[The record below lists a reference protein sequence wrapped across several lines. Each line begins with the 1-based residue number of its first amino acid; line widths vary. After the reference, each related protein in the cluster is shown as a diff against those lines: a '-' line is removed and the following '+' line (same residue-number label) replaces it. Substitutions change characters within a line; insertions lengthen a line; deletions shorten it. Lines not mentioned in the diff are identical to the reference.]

1 MWKELTLE
9 LFCVFNNL
17 FWSILTGRSTLWRI
31 GRITVFTLALCDSGQ
46 RAILHHA
53 ILMVIALLNKN
64 VLSVQILLIVDHV
77 DDTCFVFLIWS
88 LFLVL
93 LKSVYALESFVMFIV
108 VLMSLTRGWFST
120 DATMRKSI
128 LCIDLFPDQ
137 FVLDFTFF
145 WSLWRFI
152 VINFI
157 GHALIAENRWKCVIT
172 LDVGMM
178 MGLLWFGFNFG
189 FRILLGGW
197 LSPCLSG
204 RFAFNKWY

>member
-31 GRITVFTLALCDSGQ
+31 GRFTVFTLSLCDSGQ

-64 VLSVQILLIVDHV
+64 ILSVQRLLIVDHV
-77 DDTCFVFLIWS
+77 NDACFVFLIWS
-88 LFLVL
+88 LLLVL

-120 DATMRKSI
+120 DATMRKFI
-128 LCIDLFPDQ
+128 FCINLFPDQ

-178 MGLLWFGFNFG
+178 TGLLWFGFNFG
-189 FRILLGGW
+189 LRILLGRW
-197 LSPCLSG
+197 LSPCLSV
-204 RFAFNKWY
+204 RLAFNKWY